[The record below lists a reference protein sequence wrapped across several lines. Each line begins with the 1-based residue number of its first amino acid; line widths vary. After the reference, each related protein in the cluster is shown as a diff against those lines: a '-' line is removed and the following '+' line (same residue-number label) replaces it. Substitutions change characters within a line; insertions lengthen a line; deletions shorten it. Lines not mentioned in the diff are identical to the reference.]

1 MRRVG
6 INLILLYYFTNMSLA
21 LGFVFH
27 LIGDY
32 LTQNDWMANQKTK
45 NSWVALL
52 HATIYSLP
60 FLYLVPNL
68 YWLIIIVSHFF
79 VDRFRLAVY
88 WIKLVNWNWKSNNF
102 GYDDNKPQW
111 MSVWLMIIIDNVI
124 HVCFNTFAILI
135 Q

>member
-1 MRRVG
+1 
-6 INLILLYYFTNMSLA
+6 MSLA

-52 HATIYSLP
+52 HVTIYSLP

-79 VDRFRLAVY
+79 IDRFRLAVY
-88 WIKLVNWNWKSNNF
+88 WIKLVNWNWESTNF
-102 GYDDNKPQW
+102 GYDENKPQW
-111 MSVWLMIIIDNVI
+111 MSVWLMIIVDNVI
-124 HVCFNTFAILI
+124 HICFNSLAILI